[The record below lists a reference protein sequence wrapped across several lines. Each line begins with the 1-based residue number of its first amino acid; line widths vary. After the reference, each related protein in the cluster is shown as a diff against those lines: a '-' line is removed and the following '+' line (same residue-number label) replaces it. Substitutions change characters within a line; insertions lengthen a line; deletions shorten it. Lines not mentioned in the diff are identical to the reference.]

1 MTLKLVESIL
11 KKNPCYTAG
20 RKITVKGLM
29 LHSVGCPQPRASVFI
44 HSWNSAPFDRA
55 CVHGFIDGNDGT
67 VYQTLPWNHR
77 GWHCGSSIN
86 GSANNT
92 HIGVEMCEPA
102 CITYTGGAS
111 FKCSDLATARAVA
124 KRTYEA
130 AVELFAMLC
139 KQYGLDPL
147 ADGVIISHK
156 EGHARGIASNHG
168 DPEHLWNQL
177 GMGYTMNTF
186 RKAVKDKLSET
197 ASEEKP
203 QAASGTQA
211 SIFQSMTEEQAVAK
225 IGELCQADS
234 RKSGILASISAAQF
248 ILECGYGKSELAQNA
263 NNCFGMKK
271 FLSGNTWSG
280 STWDGKSV
288 YTKKTKEEYTP
299 GVLTEIT
306 ADFRKYPKVEDSI
319 ADHSAY
325 LLGAMNGSKK
335 RYEGLAGCTD
345 YKKAA
350 QLIKDGGY
358 ATSSTYVEK
367 LCSIIE
373 RWNLT
378 QYDVKAD
385 STDSYYRVR
394 KSWENAKSQLGA
406 YKVLANAKKCADKNP
421 GYTVYDPNGKAV
433 YPAGQNEAAVPF
445 CVKVSI
451 DDLNIRRGP
460 GTNYGTAGVFTGKGL
475 FTIVEVADGPGASKW
490 GLLKSY
496 ADKRNGW
503 ISLDYANKL

>member
-1 MTLKLVESIL
+1 MKLVESIL

-44 HSWNSAPFDRA
+44 HSWNSASFDRA

-197 ASEEKP
+197 ASAEKP

-271 FLSGNTWSG
+271 SLSGNTWSG
-280 STWDGKSV
+280 STWNGKSI
-288 YTKKTKEEYTP
+288 YTKTTKEEYTP

-378 QYDVKAD
+378 QYDVKAE

-394 KSWENAKSQLGA
+394 KSWDEAKSQLGA
-406 YKVLANAKKCADKNP
+406 YKVLANAKKCANKNP

-433 YPAGQNEAAVPF
+433 YPVGKNEVAVPF

-451 DDLNIRRGP
+451 DDLNIRRDP
-460 GTNYGTAGVFTGKGL
+460 GTNYGTAGVFTRKGV
-475 FTIVEVADGPGASKW
+475 FTIIEVADGPGASKW

-503 ISLDYANKL
+503 ISLDYANMM

>member
-1 MTLKLVESIL
+1 M
-11 KKNPCYTAG
+11 
-20 RKITVKGLM
+20 
-29 LHSVGCPQPRASVFI
+29 
-44 HSWNSAPFDRA
+44 
-55 CVHGFIDGNDGT
+55 
-67 VYQTLPWNHR
+67 
-77 GWHCGSSIN
+77 
-86 GSANNT
+86 
-92 HIGVEMCEPA
+92 
-102 CITYTGGAS
+102 
-111 FKCSDLATARAVA
+111 
-124 KRTYEA
+124 
-130 AVELFAMLC
+130 
-139 KQYGLDPL
+139 
-147 ADGVIISHK
+147 
-156 EGHARGIASNHG
+156 
-168 DPEHLWNQL
+168 
-177 GMGYTMNTF
+177 
-186 RKAVKDKLSET
+186 
-197 ASEEKP
+197 
-203 QAASGTQA
+203 
-211 SIFQSMTEEQAVAK
+211 
-225 IGELCQADS
+225 
-234 RKSGILASISAAQF
+234 
-248 ILECGYGKSELAQNA
+248 ECGYGKSELAQNA

-271 FLSGNTWSG
+271 SLSGNTWSG
-280 STWDGKSV
+280 STWDGKSI

-378 QYDVKAD
+378 QYDVKAE
-385 STDSYYRVR
+385 SKDSYYRVR
-394 KSWENAKSQLGA
+394 KSWEDAKSQLGA

-433 YPAGQNEAAVPF
+433 YPAAQNEAAVPF

-460 GTNYGTAGVFTGKGL
+460 GTNYGTAGVFTGKGV